1 MDAGTPTH
9 PNLGYR
15 SSTLAQ
21 IPARVRTLP
30 GPQGLL
36 TLPLRGGEATL
47 GARLQ
52 GCGSLPVLLL
62 WSGGCDWVP
71 LT

>member
-1 MDAGTPTH
+1 MDAETPTH

-15 SSTLAQ
+15 SPTLAQ

-36 TLPLRGGEATL
+36 TVPLRRGETTTL
-47 GARLQ
+47 GGR
-52 GCGSLPVLLL
+52 GFLPVLLLL